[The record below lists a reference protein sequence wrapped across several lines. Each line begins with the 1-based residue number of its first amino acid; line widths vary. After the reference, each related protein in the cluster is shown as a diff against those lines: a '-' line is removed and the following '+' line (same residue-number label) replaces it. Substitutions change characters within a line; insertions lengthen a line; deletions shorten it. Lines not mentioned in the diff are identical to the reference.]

1 MRLPFTFSCPACRAA
16 GQRFP
21 IYQAIERKTCTRCS
35 NCGSEVAMAPLGLIF
50 VASILTAQ
58 WFLGIAALIA
68 QGVLTRMPGMYLHSR
83 NATLCKCAQ

>member
-1 MRLPFTFSCPACRAA
+1 
-16 GQRFP
+16 
-21 IYQAIERKTCTRCS
+21 
-35 NCGSEVAMAPLGLIF
+35 MAPLGLIF